1 MPLFTRKLLVA
12 VSSVF
17 LITAVFF
24 SPAFALVA
32 RKGDTILVPASE
44 VVKEDLY
51 IAGDTAII
59 EGTVEGDLWSAC
71 RSLTL
76 HGSVK
81 GSIFAVGGDITLA
94 GNVENGVKVIG
105 GNLSVAERIGR
116 DLFVLGNKV
125 SIDKSAAIGGD
136 FFVGAGDVLID
147 GPVGG
152 TMRGA
157 ARTAIMGGF
166 VGEDAFLYIKYL
178 TLSDGAHISGDL
190 TYTSV
195 EEALVRPGARI
206 DGTTTHHVPEY
217 RKRIRKIFP
226 FIILA
231 GVAGKIFQ
239 FLTTV
244 LVGLVFILAAARP
257 VLLLSEGIRKRP
269 GASAGWGAII
279 LFGVPIG
286 VALALGTV
294 VGIGLGMV
302 AASAYFI
309 ALLLGYV
316 AISLTIGRLILGQS
330 AQIKNKGA
338 IFGSF
343 VLGLFII
350 TLLRFV
356 PVFGYFVWFAAS
368 LFGLGSIVTAMIIK
382 GEESKKKIH

>member
-1 MPLFTRKLLVA
+1 MPVFARKLLVA
-12 VSSVF
+12 VFSVF
-17 LITAVFF
+17 LMTVAFL

-32 RKGDTILVPASE
+32 RKGDMILVPASE

-51 IAGDTAII
+51 ITGDTAII

-105 GNLSVAERIGR
+105 GTLTVAERIGR

-125 SIDKSAAIGGD
+125 SIDKSAGIGGD

-147 GPVGG
+147 GPVDGTLRGG
-152 TMRGA
+152 
-157 ARTAIMGGF
+157 ARTAIIGGV
-166 VGEDAFLYIKYL
+166 VGGDAFLYIKYL

-195 EEALVRPGARI
+195 EDALVRPGARI

-217 RKRIRKIFP
+217 RKRAREIFS

-231 GVAGKIFQ
+231 GVAGKIFL
-239 FLTTV
+239 FFTTV
-244 LVGLVFILAAARP
+244 LVGLVFIFAAARP
-257 VLLLSEGIRKRP
+257 VLLLSEGIKRRP
-269 GASAGWGAII
+269 GACAGWGAIV

-294 VGIGLGMV
+294 VGIGLGMI

-309 ALLLGYV
+309 ALNIGYV
-316 AISLTIGRLILGQS
+316 AISLTIGRVILGQP
-330 AQIKNKGA
+330 AQIKKKGV

-356 PVFGYFVWFAAS
+356 PVFGYFVWIAAS

-382 GEESKKKIH
+382 KEESKKKAR